1 MKKIFMNNRVFAIA
15 LVTLFTAAFAG
26 SATATEKKPALPAEV
41 KFVGKVQ
48 NNPVFELKVPGTGV
62 QEEYIIS
69 VRDEYGNVLHIET
82 VKAAGFTK
90 KFMINM
96 EENNDEPNF
105 SLQFNISTR
114 SSKKTAQYT
123 VNSNTRNVEEVVV
136 TRL

>member
-1 MKKIFMNNRVFAIA
+1 MKKIFMNNRVIAIA
-15 LVTLFTAAFAG
+15 LLTMFTAAFAG
-26 SATATEKKPALPAEV
+26 SANATEKKPALPAEV
-41 KFVGKVQ
+41 KFIGKIQ
-48 NNPVFELKVPGTGV
+48 NNPVFELKVPGTGE

-69 VRDEYGNVLHIET
+69 VRDENGNVLHIES

-96 EENNDEPNF
+96 EENNDEPNY
-105 SLQFNISTR
+105 SLQFTISTK